1 MMTAGEWYV
10 AIVSI
15 TVGVAILGF
24 WTVAVLGRSVPEITS
39 GGTEIRFHI
48 VAEVAAGLILVA
60 GGFGIFVDVTATWS
74 VVLSALGLG
83 MLTYTLI
90 VSPGYYVERRN
101 IPAVVILGG
110 LWLLVLPA
118 IALRFAIV

>member
-15 TVGVAILGF
+15 TVGMAILGF
-24 WTVAVLGRSVPEITS
+24 WAVAVLGRSVPEITS

-60 GGFGIFVDVTATWS
+60 GGFGIFFDATAT
-74 VVLSALGLG
+74 
-83 MLTYTLI
+83 
-90 VSPGYYVERRN
+90 
-101 IPAVVILGG
+101 
-110 LWLLVLPA
+110 
-118 IALRFAIV
+118 

>member
-1 MMTAGEWYV
+1 MVCGDRLDHCG
-10 AIVSI
+10 S
-15 TVGVAILGF
+15 GDLGF

-39 GGTEIRFHI
+39 GGTEIWFHI

-110 LWLLVLPA
+110 LWLLALPA